1 MKRFLFPAV
10 LLFLLAGAAS
20 GVCADAVA
28 LRYGFK
34 PGQQW
39 TCTRLSHTQFMAMG
53 KMQTQRTRHKILYT
67 VSKGPKKG
75 WVHLSARYTDPPP
88 DAKGNPMAMALYD
101 LTFHADVH
109 PSGDTRAVRV
119 EGLDQPAAAD
129 PTLDP
134 MAQANLRQ
142 GRQMMADSYKD
153 AVFWFPEL
161 PEEKLSPGDDFEFK
175 RRSKMGNQMMAITSQ
190 SRQEFTLD
198 EVNQGLAYFELREKT
213 ASQNKTMG
221 ADVKTKSAGKG
232 ESIFDLKS
240 GMWIE
245 LVIKR
250 KMSVGNLPMAGGG
263 GQEMQ
268 MMEKMEMQ
276 LN

>member
-1 MKRFLFPAV
+1 MKRFLFPV
-10 LLFLLAGAAS
+10 VFLCLLLGVAP
-20 GVCADAVA
+20 GVCADGVA

-39 TCTRLSHTQFMAMG
+39 TCTRLSITEFMAMG
-53 KMQTQRTRHKILYT
+53 EMQNQRTKHTIVYT

-88 DAKGNPMAMALYD
+88 DAKDNPMAMVLYD
-101 LTFHADVH
+101 LTFHADIH
-109 PSGDTRAVRV
+109 ASGDTRAVSV
-119 EGLDQPAAAD
+119 EGLDQPAAD

-134 MAQANLRQ
+134 MAQVGLQQ
-142 GRQMMADSYKD
+142 GRQMMADAYKE

-161 PEEKLSPGDDFEFK
+161 PVERLAPGDGFEFK
-175 RRSKMGNQMMAITSQ
+175 QRSKMGNQMMAVTSQ
-190 SRQEFTLD
+190 SRQDFTLD
-198 EVNQGLAYFELREKT
+198 EVDQGLAYFELREKT
-213 ASQNKTMG
+213 TSQNKTMG
-221 ADVKTKSAGKG
+221 SDVKTKSAGKG

-245 LVIKR
+245 LVVKR
-250 KMSVGNLPMAGGG
+250 KMSVGNLPMMGGD

>member
-1 MKRFLFPAV
+1 MKRFFHLV
-10 LLFLLAGAAS
+10 VTLLLLFGAAS
-20 GVCADAVA
+20 VVGADGVA
-28 LRYGFK
+28 LSYGFK

-39 TCTRLSHTQFMAMG
+39 TCKRLSLTEFMAMG
-53 KMQTQRTRHKILYT
+53 KMQTQRTRHTIVYT

-75 WVHLSARYTDPPP
+75 WVHLSARYTDPPA
-88 DAKGNPMAMALYD
+88 DAKDNPMVMALYD

-119 EGLDQPAAAD
+119 EGLDQPAAD

-134 MAQANLRQ
+134 MAQAGLRQ
-142 GRQMMADSYKD
+142 GRQMMADAYKD

-161 PEEKLSPGDDFEFK
+161 PVEKLAPGDEFEF
-175 RRSKMGNQMMAITSQ
+175 RQRSKMGNQMMAVTSQ

-198 EVNQGLAYFELREKT
+198 EVDQGLAYFELREKT
-213 ASQNKTMG
+213 ISQNKTMG
-221 ADVKTKSAGKG
+221 SDVKTKSAGKG

-245 LVIKR
+245 LVVKR
-250 KMSVGNLPMAGGG
+250 KMSVGNLPVMGGD
-263 GQEMQ
+263 QEMQ

-276 LN
+276 LK